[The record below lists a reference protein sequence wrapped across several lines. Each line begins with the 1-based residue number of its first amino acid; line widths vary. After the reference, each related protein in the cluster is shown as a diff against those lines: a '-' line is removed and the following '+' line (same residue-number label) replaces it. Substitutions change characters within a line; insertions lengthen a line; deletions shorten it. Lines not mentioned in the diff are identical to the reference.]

1 LSEGS
6 GTTGMRVFTPH
17 PIFPLRRTGS
27 LASFFGGFL
36 CLTLVPRIE
45 KYPSPA
51 RGEGQTLDILMLAM
65 VKIISDSSADSKEV
79 KAKHGLGDRA
89 GWLLLN

>member
-1 LSEGS
+1 MREKLFSSISKLSEGS

-17 PIFPLRRTGS
+17 PIF
-27 LASFFGGFL
+27 
-36 CLTLVPRIE
+36 LTLVPRIE

-65 VKIISDSSADSKEV
+65 VKIISDSSA
-79 KAKHGLGDRA
+79 LA
-89 GWLLLN
+89 GEENFSTRGTSVRKIR